1 MIEREYPEQDLQEK
15 KKQYYKLYMKKY
27 REKKNPKAYY
37 EAQLRYVLKKLA
49 ELQQED

>member
-1 MIEREYPEQDLQEK
+1 MIKRETPEMEEK
-15 KKQYYKLYMKKY
+15 KKLYYKQYMKKY